1 MSKNVE
7 RTINASLTARELAP
21 GIWCLSSGGADGIDI
36 ILRGASPESHAALKD
51 IRATKAVIEW
61 QGRGARVTL
70 SAAGGTTQ
78 IPARTVIL
86 HEPRPLLYDAL
97 PLARFDAAARR
108 FWRRVFWL
116 VRIPGG
122 RRLLGLVARR
132 SASSK

>member
-1 MSKNVE
+1 MGKNVE
-7 RTINASLTARELAP
+7 RTLNASLAARELAP
-21 GIWCLSSGGADGIDI
+21 GTWCLSSSAADGIEI
-36 ILRGASPESHAALKD
+36 ILRGVNPEAHAALKD
-51 IRATKAVIEW
+51 IRATQAVVEW

-70 SAAGGTTQ
+70 STAGGMTQ
-78 IPARTVIL
+78 IHARTVIL
-86 HEPRPLLYDAL
+86 HEPRPGLYEAL